1 MLNPVQKS
9 NGNYYSQDEAKCVDH
24 QPLIRA
30 QDTLSSFSSEK
41 EDVPVPVEVVRNG
54 FDLFKEGVS
63 SFWSFFWQKIE
74 TYEDDSCFGIDKKEE
89 KEVKPT
95 SFEKL
100 LMEREL
106 HIFFNI
112 VKLELSEDEI
122 KTLFLLQSDEAIEK
136 ISSSKI
142 KYDEVF
148 TSLEKTLDISLED
161 RCALAISEAK
171 MKIFPKAES
180 SLFQKKEK

>member
-9 NGNYYSQDEAKCVDH
+9 NGNYNSQEEAKCVDH

-30 QDTLSSFSSEK
+30 QDTLRSLSSEK
-41 EDVPVPVEVVRNG
+41 EDVPVPVEVVRNA
-54 FDLFKEGVS
+54 FHLFKEGVN
-63 SFWSFFWQKIE
+63 SFWGFFWQKIE
-74 TYEDDSCFGIDKKEE
+74 TYEDDSCFGVNKKEE
-89 KEVKPT
+89 IEVKPT

-106 HIFFNI
+106 HMFFNI
-112 VKLELSEDEI
+112 VKVELSQDEI
-122 KTLFLLQSDEAIEK
+122 KTLFSLPSDEVIER
-136 ISSSKI
+136 ISEAKI
-142 KYDEVF
+142 KYEEVF

-171 MKIFPKAES
+171 MKIFPKADI